1 MWVYILRAGVQR
13 RNNPVPPPL
22 PPPPSRFLGARAHFS
37 TPLSR
42 GTMGNKAGSLP
53 KKDVKRFKS
62 MGIQFSTEE
71 MNLLYN
77 HFKDLATETEG
88 QFAMNR
94 NNFKRSLGFKQN
106 QYIDR
111 MFMLFDEDGDGHI
124 QFSEFLHGLNILS
137 ERGSEQEKLEFS
149 FMIYDFD
156 GDGRISREELA
167 RMLVASLEES
177 GLQIEEG
184 TAQACVD
191 FTIKNIQPPVK
202 DPNFVYKDEYIAMV
216 KSQQAIGHDM
226 MKALSVN

>member
-1 MWVYILRAGVQR
+1 
-13 RNNPVPPPL
+13 
-22 PPPPSRFLGARAHFS
+22 
-37 TPLSR
+37 
-42 GTMGNKAGSLP
+42 MGNKAGTLP
-53 KKDVKRFKS
+53 KKEVKRFKA

-71 MNLLYN
+71 MNLLHN

-88 QFAMNR
+88 VFAMNR

-137 ERGSEQEKLEFS
+137 ERGSVDEKIEFS

-156 GDGRISREELA
+156 GDGKISREELA

-177 GLQIEEG
+177 GLHLEQD
-184 TAQACVD
+184 TAQSCVD

-202 DPNFVYKDEYIAMV
+202 DPQFVMKDEYIAMV
-216 KSQQAIGHDM
+216 KAQQAKGHNM
-226 MKALSVN
+226 MRALSVNVSQRIKVMSRTAPSAAAPGEK

>member
-1 MWVYILRAGVQR
+1 
-13 RNNPVPPPL
+13 
-22 PPPPSRFLGARAHFS
+22 
-37 TPLSR
+37 
-42 GTMGNKAGSLP
+42 MGNKAGSLP
-53 KKDVKRFKS
+53 KKEVKRFKS

-71 MNLLYN
+71 MNLLHN
-77 HFKDLATETEG
+77 HFKGLATETDG
-88 QFAMNR
+88 VFAMNR

-137 ERGSEQEKLEFS
+137 ERGSVNEKLEFS

-156 GDGRISREELA
+156 GDGKISREELA

-177 GLQIEEG
+177 GLHLEQD

-191 FTIKNIQPPVK
+191 FTIKNIQPPVT
-202 DPNFVYKDEYIAMV
+202 DPQFVMKDEYIAMV
-216 KSQQAIGHDM
+216 KAQQALGHNM
-226 MKALSVN
+226 MRALSVNVSQRIKVMSRTAAGEK